1 MPGYSVKNVAAP
13 RVADAGRES
22 TWQDS
27 AACAGMDDDRPN
39 LFFPVGTSGP
49 ARDQIA
55 KAKAV
60 CRPCPVRVACLRWSE
75 ESGAEFGIFGGL
87 TEMERRALRATRAA
101 NRASVAS

>member
-1 MPGYSVKNVAAP
+1 MPGYSVKHTTAVQ
-13 RVADAGRES
+13 VADAGRES

-75 ESGAEFGIFGGL
+75 EAGAEFGVWGGL
-87 TEMERRALRATRAA
+87 DEMERRLLRRGRAA
-101 NRASVAS
+101 QWAEAFK